1 MGLTSDEYSLSI
13 DLDDFFKIKD
23 LTRVKTDLTLKGI
36 EILEDKEGK
45 FKQALEEFNSEKKN
59 KP

>member
-1 MGLTSDEYSLSI
+1 M
-13 DLDDFFKIKD
+13 
-23 LTRVKTDLTLKGI
+23 TLKGI

-59 KP
+59 KPLEKIENEIEEKENSKKSVIT